1 VSGEP
6 LRWTGGDPELA
17 VDTFQLPCGLDVV
30 VHHDP
35 SVPRVAVNVWYRVGS
50 SDEGDG
56 SSGFAHLYEHLFKE
70 SIHLAG
76 RRHYEVLREAG
87 ATGANASTS
96 SDRTAYHETMPAEA
110 LDLALW
116 LEADRMGYFLPAL
129 DEARL
134 ARQKAV
140 VREERRQRYETAPYG
155 AELLAMAEALWPE
168 GHPHRYLTIG
178 RHEDIEAAT
187 LERVADFYRTWYV
200 PANAT
205 LVLAGDVEPAAARAA
220 VERWFGSF
228 PRSERPVRPEPRA
241 APATAPIR
249 VVVEDPFAALAR
261 VHRAWHGPAAWADGG
276 FALQALARVLARPG
290 TGRLWRRLV
299 HDDRLARRVAVW
311 RTSDRLGGVF
321 HVAVDALGGAD
332 LGAIRGILDEELAA
346 AAEVVDDA
354 AAARVVRQ
362 REAGVLWRLDGLDG
376 RADQLQA
383 SMLYLGRPDGI
394 AEELARVRAVDGEA
408 VRAAAATYLR
418 PEAMVEVETAPR
430 RRVAAAVAEA
440 PRADELA

>member
-1 VSGEP
+1 VTGP
-6 LRWTGGDPELA
+6 LVWTGGDPELA
-17 VDTFQLPCGLDVV
+17 TERFALDSGLEVV
-30 VHHDP
+30 VHSDP
-35 SVPRVAVNVWYRVGS
+35 TVPRVAVNVWYRVGS
-50 SDEGDG
+50 SDEGCG

-129 DEARL
+129 DDARL
-134 ARQKAV
+134 ARQQAV

-220 VERWFGSF
+220 VARWFGTF
-228 PRSERPVRPEPRA
+228 PRSARPVRPEPRA
-241 APATAPIR
+241 TPPAAPVT
-249 VVVEDPFAALAR
+249 VVVEDPFATLPR
-261 VHRAWHGPAAWADGG
+261 IHRAWHGPPAWGDGG
-276 FALQALARVLARPG
+276 LALQMLTRILARPG

-299 HDDRLARRVAVW
+299 HDGRLARRVSVW
-311 RTSDRLGGVF
+311 RSSDRLAGVF
-321 HVAVDALGGAD
+321 HVAVDALGDAD
-332 LGAIRGILDEELAA
+332 LGAVRGILDEELAA
-346 AAEVVDDA
+346 ATAVADDL
-354 AAARVVRQ
+354 AAARAVRQ
-362 REAGVLWRLDGLDG
+362 REAGVLWRLDGLG
-376 RADQLQA
+376 RRADQLQS
-383 SMLYLGRPDGI
+383 SMLYLGRPDGL

-408 VRAAAATYLR
+408 VRAAAAAHLR
-418 PEAMVEVETAPR
+418 PEAMVEVETVPR
-430 RRVAAAVAEA
+430 RRA
-440 PRADELA
+440 